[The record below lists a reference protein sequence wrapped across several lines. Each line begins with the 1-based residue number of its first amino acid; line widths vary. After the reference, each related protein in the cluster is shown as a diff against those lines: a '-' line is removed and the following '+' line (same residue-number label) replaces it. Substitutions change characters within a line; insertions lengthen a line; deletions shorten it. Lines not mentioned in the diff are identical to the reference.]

1 MDFLRCLLAGVA
13 SLIIGVVLLAFGW
26 MITFAFLFHPTG
38 HSAVSV
44 DILRVART
52 PLAWIVA
59 LALFAVGFV
68 GEYRRSV

>member
-1 MDFLRCLLAGVA
+1 MDILRCVLAGVA

-38 HSAVSV
+38 TSAISV
-44 DILRVART
+44 DILWLART

-59 LALFAVGFV
+59 LALFVVGFI